1 MCNTFVI
8 LMKSN
13 RPKTVGSNPEI
24 VRNHPI
30 HPTGTSPV
38 GILCSSY
45 THWARG
51 PWGSVAVAS
60 CGADLS
66 SHRVSTVSVGFG
78 FIVHDATSRSK
89 VVSFG
94 TVRSAAR
101 RTVGNTG
108 CNKLSIGRMR
118 VEGSVIIPGAW
129 LSERDAGKRSALA
142 LPTRRIRHPCPA
154 SRSKY
159 SDSSS
164 PFFQ

>member
-1 MCNTFVI
+1 M
-8 LMKSN
+8 MKSN
-13 RPKTVGSNPEI
+13 HPKTVGSNPEI

-30 HPTGTSPV
+30 HPTGTNPF

-66 SHRVSTVSVGFG
+66 SHRVSTVTVGFG
-78 FIVHDATSRSK
+78 FISHDATSRSK

-118 VEGSVIIPGAW
+118 GTHFNGGLRSWNLSPSV
-129 LSERDAGKRSALA
+129 
-142 LPTRRIRHPCPA
+142 CM
-154 SRSKY
+154 
-159 SDSSS
+159 SSS
-164 PFFQ
+164 GAIPDSTAPTSYLPSWTSGPRRYPMRKGSCRS